1 MKRIAIYAGT
11 FDPITKGHLDIIK
24 RAAKLFDKIIVAVS
38 ESKHKN
44 PIFTREER
52 VDMIKN
58 SIKEI
63 NNVSV
68 DSYSGLLMNYLKKKG
83 INTVIRGI
91 RVISDFEH
99 EFQFALL
106 NKKIYKNIDFIYLM
120 PDEKYLYISSS
131 SVKEI
136 ASYSGNVKDFVN
148 NYVENKLKLKFKKNL
163 TT

>member
-148 NYVENKLKLKFKKNL
+148 NYVENKLKLKFKK
-163 TT
+163 T